1 MLFIVVL
8 MEETCVCQ
16 FSTALQSF
24 DVGSS
29 RPKEAVLLDV
39 PINSFKKDHLVVV
52 MSVVG
57 YRLSVDYI
65 IILFLFGFLNYM
77 PHFGQ
82 HQY

>member
-1 MLFIVVL
+1 MKPLFWMMFIVVL

-24 DVGSS
+24 DVVSS
-29 RPKEAVLLDV
+29 RPKEAVLLLDV

-57 YRLSVDYI
+57 
-65 IILFLFGFLNYM
+65 
-77 PHFGQ
+77 FGQ